1 MESNIPPKD
10 GEKKRNKTKRYLA
23 IPISV
28 LILIA
33 MLYGYINTKDS
44 TIAGDSNGKNSEIA
58 QPSKKTSLKIGTSSV
73 SIALAESGVA
83 TLEAMGYK
91 VEVIVFEDYY
101 IPNAALAEGSIDAN
115 FYQHLPFMDLYN
127 KSNGTDIIMLEPK
140 LYEFYGGLYS
150 VHADS
155 IENLPGGGIIGIAND
170 ASNLNRDLMNLQT
183 AGIISLSVKP
193 QAEGGLYSILDIVDN
208 PRDFKIIQSD
218 NTKYH
223 NLEDYAA
230 VLGTSNTM
238 AAYKIDPTE
247 NCLMRFP
254 EPEHAQGIC
263 ILPENKN
270 TQWVKDM
277 MEAYMSDEA
286 RSKVPPESGFTSPLP
301 NNAAQINI

>member
-1 MESNIPPKD
+1 MKKNIPPKD
-10 GEKKRNKTKRYLA
+10 DEKKRHKIKRYLV
-23 IPISV
+23 ILISV
-28 LILIA
+28 LILA
-33 MLYGYINTKDS
+33 TMLYGYTNSKASPITE
-44 TIAGDSNGKNSEIA
+44 DSNGKNGEKA
-58 QPSKKTSLKIGTSSV
+58 LTSKKTSLKIGTSSV

-83 TLEAMGYK
+83 ALEAMGYK

-115 FYQHLPFMDLYN
+115 FYQHLPFLDLYN
-127 KSNGTDIIMLEPK
+127 KSNGTNIIMLEPK

-155 IENLPGGGIIGIAND
+155 IENLPDSGIIGIADD
-170 ASNLNRDLMNLQT
+170 ASNLNRDLMNLQA
-183 AGIISLSVKP
+183 AGIISLSDKP
-193 QAEGGLYSILDIVDN
+193 RAEGALYTILDIVDN
-208 PRDFKIIQSD
+208 PRGFKIIQSD

-238 AAYKIDPTE
+238 AAYKVDPTE

-263 ILPENKN
+263 ILPENKDA
-270 TQWVKDM
+270 QWAKDM

-286 RSKVPPESGFTSPLP
+286 RSKVPPESGFTSPRSSD
-301 NNAAQINI
+301 AAQIHI